1 MTNRL
6 EKLVGEPQD
15 DRPTAGAFYEVI
27 AGYETF
33 YVARETAEGLFVDL
47 ASDGPARWIRFTDIH
62 GSRICLRG
70 RLVECVR
77 ESTEAQRAA
86 DRAFHRERRRE
97 RKADRRWDEDD
108 DWS

>member
-1 MTNRL
+1 MINRI
-6 EKLVGEPQD
+6 EKLLGEPED
-15 DRPTAGAFYEVI
+15 ERPPASAFYEVV
-27 AGYETF
+27 ARYEAY
-33 YVARETAEGLFVDL
+33 YVTRETAERLFVDL
-47 ASDGPARWIRFTDIH
+47 ASDGPPRWIRFMDIH

-70 RLVECVR
+70 RLIECVR